1 MTRTALAAAGLVLLP
16 PAVHAAAEASEPQVV
31 AQLVGSTLF
40 VVAFIFVLAWVAK
53 RMRWQPRSTH
63 GSLEVV
69 AEFAIGARERVVLL
83 RVGDRQALIGVG
95 AGAISSLQ
103 LLETP
108 VSLETGAP
116 PTAQSL
122 VERWLGARVGGRKP

>member
-1 MTRTALAAAGLVLLP
+1 MTRTALAVAGLVLLP
-16 PAVHAAAEASEPQVV
+16 PAAHAVAEASEPQVV
-31 AQLVGSTLF
+31 AQLLGSTLF
-40 VVAFIFVLAWVAK
+40 VVALIFVLAWVAK
-53 RMRWQPRSTH
+53 RMRWQPRSTD
-63 GSLEVV
+63 GSLEVL
-69 AEFAIGARERVVLL
+69 AEFAIGTRERVVLL

-108 VSLETGAP
+108 VPLEAGAP
-116 PTAQSL
+116 PTAQTL